1 MTDAQLKETVFRGLR
16 QIAPEADPAA
26 LLPDENIREAL
37 DVDSYDFLQFLI
49 AISEETGVEIPE
61 ADYQKVFT
69 LGGLLRYL
77 SAALAKHPS
86 RGGDKTPMRI

>member
-1 MTDAQLKETVFRGLR
+1 MNDAHKEMVFRGLR

-26 LLPDENIREAL
+26 VPPDENIREAL
-37 DVDSYDFLQFLI
+37 DVDSFDFLQFLI

-69 LGGLLRYL
+69 LAGLFRYL
-77 SAALAKHPS
+77 SAALAKKPS
-86 RGGDKTPMRI
+86 

>member
-1 MTDAQLKETVFRGLR
+1 MTDVQLKEMIFKGLR

-49 AISEETGVEIPE
+49 AISEETGVDIPE

-69 LGGLLRYL
+69 LAGLFRYL
-77 SAALAKHPS
+77 SAAMAKKPS
-86 RGGDKTPMRI
+86 

>member
-1 MTDAQLKETVFRGLR
+1 MTDAQLKEMVFLGLR

-49 AISEETGVEIPE
+49 AISEETGVDIPE

-69 LGGLLRYL
+69 LAGLFRYL
-77 SAALAKHPS
+77 SAALAKKPS
-86 RGGDKTPMRI
+86 